1 MKRWLAAMLALA
13 ACGGDDT
20 MNGDDVP
27 SDTPAD
33 TDDVPADDDMIE
45 IDAPTGVT
53 IPDGAVL
60 RETIMETVPLVVT
73 EIVEAVIVAGPND
86 YARITAMVPTPSFD
100 WNIHSHPNGET
111 IILAEALRVTD
122 MDYLLHPAEQADWYL
137 LLRNKGQT
145 DNTITL
151 KVELYNDA
159 TWSGW
164 Q

>member
-1 MKRWLAAMLALA
+1 MRLWLVTMLALA
-13 ACGGDDT
+13 ACGDDAMT
-20 MNGDDVP
+20 DDDVT

-33 TDDVPADDDMIE
+33 DDLPADDDMIE
-45 IDAPTGVT
+45 VDAPTGVT
-53 IPDGAVL
+53 VPADAVL
-60 RETIMETVPLVVT
+60 RETIMEDVPLVVT
-73 EIVEAVIVAGPND
+73 EVVEAVIVAGPND
-86 YARITAMVPTPSFD
+86 YARITAIVPTPSFD
-100 WNIHSHPNGET
+100 WNIHSHPGGQT
-111 IILAEALRVTD
+111 IVLAEALRVTG
-122 MDYLLHPAEQADWYL
+122 MDYVLNPAEQADWYL